1 MMYEQMSYVYDELI
15 GEAPYDDWLQFT
27 IQLFEKHGI
36 KGKHVADVGAG
47 TGEMSLRLAALGYD
61 VTGIDYSNNMLRIA
75 EQKAQQ
81 KHLQINWIEQDLRR
95 LTGSKEYD
103 AVVSYLD
110 VINYIVDE
118 SDVRQVFHNIYHVLK
133 ENGIF
138 IFDVH
143 AIDFITEYY
152 VEETFTNIR
161 DDAAYI
167 WSCLPGQY
175 PGEMYHDLTF
185 FLKEPNGLYRKFTEY
200 HHQRTYAIEIYK
212 YLLKEVGFQNIEIYG
227 DASIDM
233 ENSIEDAPRI
243 FFLAKK

>member
-81 KHLQINWIEQDLRR
+81 KHLQINWIEQDLRK

-118 SDVRQVFHNIYHVLK
+118 SDVRQVFHNIYDVL
-133 ENGIF
+133 N
-138 IFDVH
+138 
-143 AIDFITEYY
+143 DFISGHY
-152 VEETFTNIR
+152 VEDTFKNFR
-161 DDAAYI
+161 DYVAHILSY
-167 WSCLPGQY
+167 LTGQY
-175 PGEMYHDLTF
+175 AGEMHHDLTF
-185 FLKEPNGLYRKFTEY
+185 FLRESYRLYRKFTKY
-200 HHQRTYAIEIYK
+200 HHKRTYAIEIYK